1 MLRIKVG
8 SFVRYKYKNEL
19 GVVKEVTEHG
29 ARVWYHSGGT
39 SNMSPFHIIEV
50 IDVTEAKH
58 SKFSNDHQK
67 ASLFER
73 RQRLIE
79 GGDVS
84 DLIDDKDIRKE
95 SLDEFPRR

>member
-1 MLRIKVG
+1 MLKIKVG

-39 SNMSPFHIIEV
+39 AAMRPFHIIEV
-50 IDVTEAKH
+50 IDVSEAVS
-58 SKFSNDHQK
+58 SKFSNEYCK

-73 RQRLIE
+73 RQRLSE
-79 GGDVS
+79 GADVS
-84 DLIDDKDIRKE
+84 DLIDGDQIRE
-95 SLDEFPRR
+95 EYRLMFARQ

>member
-39 SNMSPFHIIEV
+39 TNMSPFHVIEV
-50 IDVTEAKH
+50 IDITEAVY
-58 SKFSNDHQK
+58 SKFINDHQK

-73 RQRLIE
+73 RARLLK

-95 SLDEFPRR
+95 FLEEFPRK

>member
-1 MLRIKVG
+1 MLKIKVG

-19 GVVKEVTEHG
+19 GLVKEVTERG

-39 SNMSPFHIIEV
+39 ASMSPFDIIEV
-50 IDVTEAKH
+50 IDTAEAKY
-58 SKFSNDHQK
+58 SKFSNEHNK

-79 GGDVS
+79 GGDTS
-84 DLIDDKDIRKE
+84 DLIDERDIRKAFLE
-95 SLDEFPRR
+95 EFPRK